1 MQIEPIVYFGL
12 YLVGGIIS
20 CVCNIIFFRSKRVSP
35 TARIFAFTSLVIF
48 LVSGLSVI
56 STLDRGLIF
65 GYAILILSIVRV
77 YFFDYRNSDIDE
89 EDPTN
94 LDG

>member
-1 MQIEPIVYFGL
+1 
-12 YLVGGIIS
+12 
-20 CVCNIIFFRSKRVSP
+20 
-35 TARIFAFTSLVIF
+35 VIF